1 MTTTPGSFSDC
12 IEQIEAAYEYML
24 AYAAQGRDREPQGSS
39 PSIRDFLGNLQAALT
54 VLEPLAAGEVAR
66 LSLSEASAGAVLGL
80 ATQSGADAMRA
91 LLVVNVALTAPSLSS
106 QLIDNLNASAHL
118 RCVLTDIF
126 VLDEALQQHARA
138 ALASPA
144 IS

>member
-1 MTTTPGSFSDC
+1 
-12 IEQIEAAYEYML
+12 ML
-24 AYAAQGRDREPQGSS
+24 
-39 PSIRDFLGNLQAALT
+39 
-54 VLEPLAAGEVAR
+54 
-66 LSLSEASAGAVLGL
+66 SAGAL
-80 ATQSGADAMRA
+80 TF
-91 LLVVNVALTAPSLSS
+91 VNVVLTAPGLSS

-144 IS
+144 VN